1 MKSYYEVVDEN
12 IDWTDQGIK
21 PVVYESIFILSSFI
35 PEVIVPHINPYY

>member
-12 IDWTDQGIK
+12 INWPDQGIK

-35 PEVIVPHINPYY
+35 QRSLFPTLILT